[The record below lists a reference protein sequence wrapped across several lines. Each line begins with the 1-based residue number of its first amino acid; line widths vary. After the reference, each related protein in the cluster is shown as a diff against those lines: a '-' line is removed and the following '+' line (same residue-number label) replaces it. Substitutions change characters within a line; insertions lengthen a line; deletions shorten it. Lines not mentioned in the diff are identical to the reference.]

1 MMSQQIAGRITDVE
15 QLSGLTLS
23 DRPEVRTIIERKRAH
38 CSVLVTDRLDIY
50 FVAPKHAAQSVALKE
65 LIGVVRAVGPGVEAE
80 ITESVFRSYQRNE
93 DADRT
98 SKGQRLPQDS
108 NPQVDELLED
118 AIEASASDIHI
129 NIKTGQTE
137 IWFRIHGILVRRAR
151 FAASEGQA
159 IVSVMFSVY
168 GNRPFGKE
176 EALDGQFYYDSK
188 RAKPGASYMVRLNKL
203 QLAGGGMTCK
213 CRLRDMHDVVDIDT
227 AGYSQAQ
234 QKALQEM
241 MALGSGLLIFTGGV
255 NSGKST
261 TLTALQNKI
270 PEHYA
275 VLEIS
280 DTIEVQLDHVCH
292 VELPAEGHDLEARIS
307 AVQKSS
313 VRQDSDYL
321 VIGEMRDRLTA
332 SNAETMGLQGRFVLS
347 TGHASDPISFYLRMV
362 SPADFGMSKE
372 TILSPGMM
380 VGIVS
385 QRLIET
391 LCPRCCSPVPS
402 PEAVER
408 SIYNSS
414 QALLAELREGLGQG
428 AEVIRFHKP
437 GGCDECYQSG
447 LSGRTL
453 VAEVMPFDRPVRDY
467 LRAGDFDAL
476 RDYLADA
483 GFETKHEHG
492 ATKVLTG
499 QIDPLFLARGIGPLG
514 PKTLTRWGRFDE

>member
-1 MMSQQIAGRITDVE
+1 MNQQVVERITDVE
-15 QLSGLTLS
+15 ELRGLTLS
-23 DRPEVRTIIERKRAH
+23 DHPEVRSILERKRAH
-38 CSVLVTDRLDIY
+38 CYVLVSDQLDVY
-50 FVAPKHAAQSVALKE
+50 FVAPKNAAQSVALKE
-65 LIGVVRAVGPGVEAE
+65 LVGVVRAIGSGRQIE
-80 ITESVFRSYQRNE
+80 ITESVFRSYERNQQTGHT
-93 DADRT
+93 RK
-98 SKGQRLPQDS
+98 SLRLPKDS
-108 NPQVDELLED
+108 NPQVDELLEE

-129 NIKTGQTE
+129 NIKNGKTE

-188 RAKPGASYMVRLNKL
+188 RAKPGKSYMVRLNKL
-203 QLAGGGMTCK
+203 QLACGGMTCK
-213 CRLRDMHDVVDIDT
+213 CRMRDMNDVIDIDT
-227 AGYSQAQ
+227 AGYSDAQ
-234 QKALQEM
+234 QAALREM
-241 MALGSGLLIFTGGV
+241 MSLGSGLLIFTGGV

-270 PEHYA
+270 PAHYA

-292 VELPAEGHDLEARIS
+292 VELPAEGHELDARIS

-347 TGHASDPISFYLRMV
+347 TGHASDPISFYLRMI
-362 SPADFGMSKE
+362 SPSDFAMSKE

-391 LCPRCCSPVPS
+391 LCPQCSTRQPAL
-402 PEAVER
+402 EAIER
-408 SIYNSS
+408 SIYSS
-414 QALLAELREGLGQG
+414 AEALLAELREGLGAG
-428 AEVIRFHKP
+428 AESIRFHSP
-437 GGCDECYQSG
+437 GGCDACYQSG

-453 VAEVMPFDRPVRDY
+453 VAEVMPFDRPVRDH

-476 RDYLADA
+476 RDYLANQ
-483 GFETKHEHG
+483 GIETKHEHG
-492 ATKVLTG
+492 VTKVLAG
-499 QIDPLFLARGIGPLG
+499 HIDPLFLARGIGPLG
-514 PKTLTRWGRFDE
+514 PKTVPRWGRFDE

>member
-1 MMSQQIAGRITDVE
+1 MNSQVAERITDVE
-15 QLSGLTLS
+15 RLSDLTLS
-23 DRPEVRTIIERKRAH
+23 DHPEVRGIIERKRAH
-38 CSVLVTDRLDIY
+38 CCVLVSDQLDVY
-50 FVAPKHAAQSVALKE
+50 FVAPKHAAQTVALKE
-65 LIGVVRAVGPGVEAE
+65 LISVVRALGPGEQIE
-80 ITESVFRSYQRNE
+80 ITESVFRSY
-93 DADRT
+93 DRAEET
-98 SKGQRLPQDS
+98 NKESSGQRLPQDS
-108 NPQVDELLED
+108 NPLVDELLED

-129 NIKTGQTE
+129 NIKKGQTE

-176 EALDGQFYYDSK
+176 EALDGQFYYDSR
-188 RAKPGASYMVRLNKL
+188 RAKPGRSYMVRLNKL
-203 QLAGGGMTCK
+203 QLACSGMTCK
-213 CRLRDMHDVVDIDT
+213 CRLRDMHDVVDLDS
-227 AGYSQAQ
+227 AGYSDAQ
-234 QKALQEM
+234 QAALREM

-270 PEHYA
+270 PAHYA
-275 VLEIS
+275 ILEIS

-347 TGHASDPISFYLRMV
+347 TGHASDPISFYLRMI
-362 SPADFGMSKE
+362 SPSDFAMSKE

-391 LCPRCCSPVPS
+391 LCPHCSTAMPAH
-402 PEAVER
+402 EAVER
-408 SIYNSS
+408 SIYETSE
-414 QALLAELREGLGQG
+414 ALLAELRQGLGSG
-428 AEVIRFHKP
+428 AQHIRFHKP
-437 GGCDECYQSG
+437 GGCNECYQSG

-453 VAEVMPFDRPVRDY
+453 VAEVMPFNRQVRDH

-476 RDYLADA
+476 RDYLASQ
-483 GFETKHEHG
+483 GIETKHEHG
-492 ATKVLTG
+492 ATKVLAG

-514 PKTLTRWGRFDE
+514 PKTLPRWGRFDE